1 VGRLDGKVAVITGAA
16 RGMGEHE
23 ARSFA
28 AEGAQV
34 VLTDVRADD
43 VEAVASSLGDQA
55 LGLAHDVTDADAW
68 ASVVQT
74 ATDRFGGVDILVN
87 NAGIHRLAPLVE
99 ETRAD
104 FERVLAVNLIGP
116 FLGMQAVVDPMV
128 ARGGGSIVNI
138 SSMAGLKG
146 LPAHSAYAASKFGV
160 VGLTQTAAIELG
172 PLGIRVNSVH
182 PGPINTDMLPPAPD
196 GEDTDRFAFL
206 PLQRAGEPE
215 EVAALVLF
223 LASDESSFITGTQH
237 RIDGGGT

>member
-1 VGRLDGKVAVITGAA
+1 MGRLDGKVAIITGAA
-16 RGMGEHE
+16 RGMGERE
-23 ARSFA
+23 ARAFA
-28 AEGAQV
+28 AEGARV
-34 VLTDVRADD
+34 VLTDVRTDD
-43 VEAVASSLGDQA
+43 VEAVASSIGDQVCA
-55 LGLAHDVTDADAW
+55 LAHDVSDADAW
-68 ASVVQT
+68 AEVVST

-182 PGPINTDMLPPAPD
+182 PGPINTDMLPPDPSGNDA
-196 GEDTDRFAFL
+196 DRFGFL